1 MRKKPRRRSRSARP
15 GELFAAFYKEMTG
28 ADLTAAQEAAL
39 ADSLQAAQAAGEEG
53 SAPGNKEET
62 L

>member
-1 MRKKPRRRSRSARP
+1 
-15 GELFAAFYKEMTG
+15 MTG